1 MARGAAVLLG
11 AYGCEPHQLSPIDFE
26 DKSGPDKTRST
37 GLLWHILW
45 GAWWHPGFPCPA
57 AGGLSEIK
65 RILAAQTTSGRRP
78 ISLKYFRW
86 ICLSFHGFIS
96 FHFDTHLHT
105 WHTFAAWLFTRFF
118 EFSGFP
124 VFFMFIYSIYIYIYM
139 QIPLSAK
146 EAVHSFTLL
155 RVYIRLVERFAA
167 NWVVGCR
174 AAILKNNSA
183 QSCLQ
188 PPQQPRNRKLAKTQR
203 VECKNPTRVGFEWIW
218 NEWNIWVTLD
228 YCYECE
234 LGVIMSQDE
243 S

>member
-146 EAVHSFTLL
+146 EAVLSHFCAFTSVWL
-155 RVYIRLVERFAA
+155 RGSPPTEWLVAERLSLKTIPPKVVCSLRSSREIESLPKLSESSAKIRLE
-167 NWVVGCR
+167 
-174 AAILKNNSA
+174 LDLS
-183 QSCLQ
+183 
-188 PPQQPRNRKLAKTQR
+188 
-203 VECKNPTRVGFEWIW
+203 GFE
-218 NEWNIWVTLD
+218 
-228 YCYECE
+228 
-234 LGVIMSQDE
+234 MSETFESLSIIVMSVNLESLQDE